1 MVWLLKMEKLSNLLE
16 TYIREE
22 PARETPPKSD
32 LVQQLEEF
40 ANNKD
45 KRSEVIKAFTQIEDH
60 PEAEDMNSP
69 VGSAF
74 DKEDL
79 DQEMRAVYDVL
90 DDGGFIYAS
99 FEHSFWIKVKKQG
112 KLVRVM

>member
-1 MVWLLKMEKLSNLLE
+1 MMKKLSSLLE

-22 PARETPPKSD
+22 PARQDVPQSE

-40 ANNKD
+40 ADKD

-60 PEAEDMNSP
+60 PEAQDMGSD

-79 DQEMRAVYDVL
+79 DEELKAAFEAIGE
-90 DDGGFIYAS
+90 GGMIYSS
-99 FEHSFWIKVKKQG
+99 FEHSFWLRHKGQLI
-112 KLVRVM
+112 RVM

>member
-1 MVWLLKMEKLSNLLE
+1 MEKLSSILE
-16 TYIREE
+16 TYLRED
-22 PARETPPKSD
+22 PGRETPPKSD

-40 ANNKD
+40 AHNKD
-45 KRSEVIKAFTQIEDH
+45 KRSEVIKAWTEISDH

-74 DKEDL
+74 DRGDL
-79 DQEMRAVYDVL
+79 DEELKAAFDVL

-99 FEHSFWIKVKKQG
+99 FEHSLWIKKKQ
-112 KLVRVM
+112 LIRVM

>member
-1 MVWLLKMEKLSNLLE
+1 MSE

-32 LVQQLEEF
+32 LVQQIEEF
-40 ANNKD
+40 ADKG

-60 PEAEDMNSP
+60 PEAQDMGSD

-79 DQEMRAVYDVL
+79 DEELRAAFEAIGE
-90 DDGGFIYAS
+90 GGMIYSS
-99 FEHSFWIKVKKQG
+99 FEHSFWLRHKRQLI
-112 KLVRVM
+112 RVM

>member
-1 MVWLLKMEKLSNLLE
+1 MEKLSNLLE

-22 PARETPPKSD
+22 PVRNEPP
-32 LVQQLEEF
+32 
-40 ANNKD
+40 
-45 KRSEVIKAFTQIEDH
+45 EVIKAFTQIEDH
-60 PEAEDMNSP
+60 PEAQDMSSP

-79 DQEMRAVYDVL
+79 DEEMRAVYDVL

-99 FEHSFWIKVKKQG
+99 FEHSFWIKVKEQG

>member
-1 MVWLLKMEKLSNLLE
+1 ME

-22 PARETPPKSD
+22 PVRDTSPKSE
-32 LVQQLEEF
+32 LVQQIEEF
-40 ANNKD
+40 ANNKG
-45 KRSEVIKAFTQIEDH
+45 KRSEVIKAWTEIKDH

-79 DQEMRAVYDVL
+79 DEEMRAVYDIL

>member
-1 MVWLLKMEKLSNLLE
+1 MLE

-22 PARETPPKSD
+22 PTRDTPPKSD
-32 LVQQLEEF
+32 LVQQIEEF
-40 ANNKD
+40 ADKG
-45 KRSEVIKAFTQIEDH
+45 KRSEVIKAWTEIKDH
-60 PEAEDMNSP
+60 PEAQDMSSD

-79 DQEMRAVYDVL
+79 DEEMRAVYDVL

-99 FEHSFWIKVKKQG
+99 FEHTFWIKVQKQG

>member
-1 MVWLLKMEKLSNLLE
+1 MTRLSSLSE

-22 PARETPPKSD
+22 PARDTPPKSE
-32 LVQQLEEF
+32 LVQQIEEF
-40 ANNKD
+40 ANKGM
-45 KRSEVIKAFTQIEDH
+45 RTEVIKAWTEIKDH
-60 PEAEDMNSP
+60 PEAQDMSSP

-79 DQEMRAVYDVL
+79 DEEMRAVYAVL

>member
-1 MVWLLKMEKLSNLLE
+1 MVWLLKMKKLSNLLE

-32 LVQQLEEF
+32 LVQQIEEF

-79 DQEMRAVYDVL
+79 DEEMRAVYAVL

>member
-1 MVWLLKMEKLSNLLE
+1 MKRLSSLSE

-22 PARETPPKSD
+22 PARDTPPKSE
-32 LVQQLEEF
+32 LVQQIEEF
-40 ANNKD
+40 ANKG
-45 KRSEVIKAFTQIEDH
+45 KRTEVIKAWTEIKDH
-60 PEAEDMNSP
+60 PEAQDMSSP

-79 DQEMRAVYDVL
+79 DEEMRAVYDVL
-90 DDGGFIYAS
+90 DDSGFIYAS

>member
-1 MVWLLKMEKLSNLLE
+1 MKKLSNLLE

-22 PARETPPKSD
+22 PARETPPKSE
-32 LVQQLEEF
+32 LVQQIEEF
-40 ANNKD
+40 ANNKG

-60 PEAEDMNSP
+60 PEAQDMGSD

-79 DQEMRAVYDVL
+79 DEEMRAVYDIL

>member
-1 MVWLLKMEKLSNLLE
+1 MKRLSSLSE

-22 PARETPPKSD
+22 PARDTPPKSE
-32 LVQQLEEF
+32 LVQQIEEF

-60 PEAEDMNSP
+60 PEAQDMSSP

-79 DQEMRAVYDVL
+79 DEEMRAVYDVL

>member
-1 MVWLLKMEKLSNLLE
+1 MKKLSNLLE

-22 PARETPPKSD
+22 PARDTPPKSD

-40 ANNKD
+40 ANKS

-60 PEAEDMNSP
+60 PEAEDMSSD

-99 FEHSFWIKVKKQG
+99 FEHSFWIKVQKQG

>member
-1 MVWLLKMEKLSNLLE
+1 MKRLSSLSE
-16 TYIREE
+16 TFIREE
-22 PARETPPKSD
+22 PARDTPPKSD
-32 LVQQLEEF
+32 LVQQIEEF
-40 ANNKD
+40 ADKG

-79 DQEMRAVYDVL
+79 DEEMRAVYDVL